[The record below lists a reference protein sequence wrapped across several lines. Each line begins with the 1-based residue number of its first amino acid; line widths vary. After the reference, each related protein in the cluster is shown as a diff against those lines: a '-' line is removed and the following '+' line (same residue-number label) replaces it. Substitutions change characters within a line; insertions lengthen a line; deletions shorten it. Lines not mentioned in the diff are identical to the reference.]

1 MGASQVTLPTLW
13 LALSSVTLVGVLVL
27 VALVRDWRR
36 RLRDARNELAPLRV
50 QLAELGL
57 QVRQLS
63 AELQALRR
71 AAVENNMG
79 RGRSGGGSPYN
90 QAIELVRQ
98 GVLGWTELIRSHPRV
113 TLLTATAEN
122 RDAMPQTIAALIAKG
137 DSHA

>member
-98 GVLGWTELIRSHPRV
+98 GVLAAEVARRGGLTRAEAELIVSLYRR
-113 TLLTATAEN
+113 EN
-122 RDAMPQTIAALIAKG
+122 
-137 DSHA
+137 S

>member
-1 MGASQVTLPTLW
+1 MGASQVTLPTMRIDKNT
-13 LALSSVTLVGVLVL
+13 VKLVSLIII

-98 GVLGWTELIRSHPRV
+98 GVLAAEVARRCGLTRAEAELIVSLYRR
-113 TLLTATAEN
+113 EN
-122 RDAMPQTIAALIAKG
+122 
-137 DSHA
+137 S